1 MPFIDYVC
9 IDPDG
14 TPEQCSV
21 DVFGIDDN
29 QIKFVG
35 FLGLNNG
42 DGTGSMDSWMSFDL
56 EEILTAE
63 PVAE

>member
-14 TPEQCSV
+14 TPEQCSEE
-21 DVFGIDDN
+21 VFGIDDE

-42 DGTGSMDSWMSFDL
+42 DGTGSMDSWMSFSF
-56 EEILTAE
+56 
-63 PVAE
+63 